1 MAENKVK
8 RDNYI
13 TIQGFMLTELGL
25 KGNELLVYA
34 CIYGFSQTD
43 DQWFTGS
50 RQYLADWTNSTKQS
64 IQKCLNSLV
73 SKGLL
78 EKRENRING
87 IKFCEYK
94 AINLPLDNKVY
105 WGSQQSLL
113 GGKQSLLGGSQ
124 QSLPN
129 NIDINNIDNIIEDN
143 IAATPPQ
150 QQIVNMYLSICIS
163 YPKLRTMPE
172 NRKKAIKARLKKYS
186 INDFKELFEKAE
198 ASTWLKSKN
207 FGFDWLITESN
218 MAKVLEGNYDD
229 KPSGKRKELI
239 PSWMTKEQ
247 QHYDFGALEN
257 ELLAN
262 KPDLSQR
269 AEDLKRRLG
278 GEQIEQ
284 KECRA

>member
-1 MAENKVK
+1 MSESKVQ

-13 TIQGFMLTELGL
+13 TIQGFMLTELRL
-25 KGNELLVYA
+25 KGNELLIYA
-34 CIYGFSQTD
+34 CIYGFSQTAG
-43 DQWFTGS
+43 QWFTGS

-78 EKRENRING
+78 EKRENHING
-87 IKFCEYK
+87 IKFCEYR
-94 AINLPLDNKVY
+94 AVGLPPDNKVY

-113 GGKQSLLGGSQ
+113 GGKQILLGGSQ

-129 NIDINNIDNIIEDN
+129 NIDINNIENIIEDN
-143 IAATPPQ
+143 IVIMPPQ
-150 QQIVNMYLSICIS
+150 QQIVDMYFSICKS

-172 NRKKAIKARLKKYS
+172 SRKKAIKARLKKHS
-186 INDFKELFEKAE
+186 VEEFKELFEKAE

-207 FGFDWLITESN
+207 FGFDWLINEAN

-229 KPSGKRKELI
+229 KPKPSKGRKEPT
-239 PSWMTKEQ
+239 PSWINKEQ
-247 QHYDFGALEN
+247 QNYDFDSLET

-262 KPDLSQR
+262 KPDLEQR
-269 AEDLKRRLG
+269 AEDLKKRL
-278 GEQIEQ
+278 
-284 KECRA
+284 KEG